1 MPLCRYFITYSLLRY
16 EDAGIAK
23 VTSRCSA
30 RGDVL
35 IIFDV
40 PAIPSRAYCSTV
52 STAAAR
58 PPQFRRDVSCVLQV
72 GDRREDAL
80 TAFPALRRASLPVVP
95 GNLHHR
101 TASDQV
107 QQSSDR
113 FVAVRLHSRQRRK
126 PRKTSAS
133 GPARQREYRPSR
145 QARSLCSLLSAAGC
159 PPSLQ
164 LHHWSEHH
172 SRRSPS
178 HSGAA
183 LLDYRHL

>member
-1 MPLCRYFITYSLLRY
+1 MRMPDC
-16 EDAGIAK
+16 E
-23 VTSRCSA
+23 
-30 RGDVL
+30 GDISIRPRSL

-40 PAIPSRAYCSTV
+40 PGIPHGHI
-52 STAAAR
+52 AR
-58 PPQFRRDVSCVLQV
+58 RFPRLPQTPQFRRDVSCVLQV

-80 TAFPALRRASLPVVP
+80 MAFPALRRASLPVVP

-126 PRKTSAS
+126 PRRTSAS

-145 QARSLCSLLSAAGC
+145 QARSLCSHLSAAGC

-164 LHHWSEHH
+164 LRHWSERH

-178 HSGAA
+178 HWGAA